1 MRRGGVDD
9 GAASVVAILMT
20 DVEPAVRLNAALE
33 ATGITTVTIS
43 PMDDVRGDLR
53 RARPDIV
60 VLTGALLDAAHISLV
75 RQLLWDNVAVLGFTD
90 VSDPQMVERLR
101 NIGYAETWPKPVRI
115 DDVVDSVR
123 RRLERQRLAE
133 LTGLVG
139 ESAAIREV
147 LVKVEQIAPVTSTV
161 LIEGESGTGK
171 ELVARAI
178 HRLSPR
184 RGKPFIAVNVGALTE
199 TLLESE
205 LFGHEK
211 GAFTGAAE
219 RRLGRFELAD
229 TGTIFLD
236 EIGEIPSTTQVKLL
250 RVLEEREVTRVG
262 SGTPIPIDVR
272 VVAATNRPLREHVEE
287 GGFRADLFYRLNVLG
302 IYLPPLR
309 ERRDDIPLLVR
320 RFVTEFAT
328 RHDREFHGI
337 SADALALLVEY
348 GWPGNVREL
357 RNLVESMVVLAHG
370 REIGAADIPRSIRDG
385 GGRRLLPVHVGPMVR
400 EGERAQGRELE
411 FIVRSLVELKL
422 QVEELRRRMDVER
435 RAPAP
440 GWVGDVRAPAAV
452 SGSGAGEVEST
463 PGFGLMRG
471 IEPRDQAP
479 PATVIT
485 LGPGMTMAEIER
497 MAIQAVLRDMG
508 GNRRKAA
515 DVLGIGE
522 RTLYR
527 KLREYDGG
535 DIDDGGNAASSL
547 DEA

>member
-101 NIGYAETWPKPVRI
+101 DIGYAETWPKPVRI

-452 SGSGAGEVEST
+452 SASGAGEVEST

-535 DIDDGGNAASSL
+535 DIEDGGNAASSL

>member
-1 MRRGGVDD
+1 
-9 GAASVVAILMT
+9 VVAILMT
-20 DVEPAVRLNAALE
+20 DVEPAVRVNAALE
-33 ATGITTVTIS
+33 QLGVTTVTIS

-53 RARPDIV
+53 RARPTV
-60 VLTGALLDAAHISLV
+60 LVLTGALLDPANVALV
-75 RQLLWDNVAVLGFTD
+75 RQMLWDNVAVLGFSDVTD
-90 VSDPQMVERLR
+90 ADMPERLR
-101 NIGYAETWPKPVRI
+101 DLGYAETWAKPVVI
-115 DDVVDSVR
+115 DEVVDAIR

-184 RGKPFIAVNVGALTE
+184 RGKPFIAVNVGALPE

-229 TGTIFLD
+229 TGTLFLD
-236 EIGEIPSTTQVKLL
+236 EIGEIPASTQVKLL

-262 SGTPIPIDVR
+262 SGQPFPVDVR

-287 GGFRADLFYRLNVLG
+287 GTFRADLFYRLNVLSV
-302 IYLPPLR
+302 YLPPLR

-320 RFVTEFAT
+320 RFVTEFCAL
-328 RHDREFHGI
+328 HDREFHGI
-337 SADALALLVEY
+337 SGEALELLVAY
-348 GWPGNVREL
+348 NWPGNVREL

-370 REIGAADIPRSIRDG
+370 REIVADDIPRAIREG
-385 GGRRLLPVHVGPMVR
+385 GGRRLLPVHVGPLVR
-400 EGERAQGRELE
+400 EGERVQGRELE

-422 QVEELRRRMDVER
+422 QVEELRRRMDVEG
-435 RAPAP
+435 RAAHMASLAGTHVVQPA
-440 GWVGDVRAPAAV
+440 WVGEVRAPAT
-452 SGSGAGEVEST
+452 GGGAGLSEVMA
-463 PGFGLMRG
+463 GNGYGLIRG
-471 IEPRDQAP
+471 IEPREQTP

-497 MAIQAVLRDMG
+497 VAIQAALRDTG

-515 DVLGIGE
+515 EMLGIGE

-527 KLREYDGG
+527 KLREYEGEFG
-535 DIDDGGNAASSL
+535 EEGEVAL

>member
-101 NIGYAETWPKPVRI
+101 DIGYAETWPKPVRI

-452 SGSGAGEVEST
+452 SASGAGEVEST

-535 DIDDGGNAASSL
+535 DIEDGGNAESSL

>member
-101 NIGYAETWPKPVRI
+101 DIGYAETWPKPVRI

-309 ERRDDIPLLVR
+309 ARRDDIPLLVR

-452 SGSGAGEVEST
+452 SASGAGEVEST

-535 DIDDGGNAASSL
+535 DIEDGGNAESSL

>member
-101 NIGYAETWPKPVRI
+101 DIGYAETWPKPVRI

-272 VVAATNRPLREHVEE
+272 VVAATNRPLHEHVEE

-535 DIDDGGNAASSL
+535 DIEDGGNAESSL